1 MKFDDTYFML
11 FPYPI
16 CINLSSE
23 QLNARFCRSHWQQHG
38 TTLLHK
44 AFLASRFVVIW
55 LPICESTRKCTLG
68 LSICYQPWTQK
79 GYSGKVSLKHEH
91 CNIVTFYIWK
101 DDNAMSPF
109 KFECFRWQIFEPQ
122 HLSTVDHGLLSL
134 QAVTFVRVTCSWRP
148 GFAASKDHNFPW
160 HVAAI

>member
-44 AFLASRFVVIW
+44 AFLGSRFAVIW

-79 GYSGKVSLKHEH
+79 GYSGKASLKHEH
-91 CNIVTFYIWK
+91 CNIVTFHIWK

-134 QAVTFVRVTCSWRP
+134 QAVTFVRATCSWRP
-148 GFAASKDHNFPW
+148 GFAASKDHNFP
-160 HVAAI
+160 